1 MAIFFKQNPHSH
13 FDIPPRECYALP
25 TMQTAASPLIS
36 SSTSTVSDFIELM
49 KPGVM
54 SLVVF
59 TGLAGMAVA
68 PGHLNLF
75 QQCMALFCIALGSG
89 AGAAMNM
96 WYDRD
101 IDAIMLRTVR
111 RPLPAGRIAP
121 DDALAF
127 GLFLAAAS
135 VMLMGLALNWA
146 AGLLLAAAIA
156 FYVLI
161 YTIWLKRSTPQN
173 IVIGGAAGSF
183 PPMIGWAAVTGD
195 ISLES
200 LLLFTI
206 IFLWTPPHF
215 WALALY
221 KNADYARAGVPMMP
235 VVKGKAHTK
244 NLMIGYTI
252 ALIACTLALPALH
265 LAGLVYTIPAAL
277 LGATF
282 LYYVI
287 RTKSDSTDT
296 WPRKT
301 FLFSISYLFMVFTF
315 LMLDSFLTP
324 FL

>member
-1 MAIFFKQNPHSH
+1 MSSLTAIPG
-13 FDIPPRECYALP
+13 E
-25 TMQTAASPLIS
+25 
-36 SSTSTVSDFIELM
+36 STVSDYIELL

-59 TGLAGMAVA
+59 TGFAGMIVA
-68 PGHLNLF
+68 PGHLNLL
-75 QQCMALFCIALGSG
+75 QQIMTLFCIALGSG

-101 IDAIMLRTVR
+101 IDAIMLRTVK
-111 RPLPAGRIAP
+111 RPIPAGRIAP

-146 AGLLLAAAIA
+146 AALLLASAIA
-156 FYVLI
+156 FYVII
-161 YTIWLKRSTPQN
+161 YTMWLKRSTPQN

-183 PPMIGWAAVTGD
+183 PPLIGWAAVTGN

-200 LLLFTI
+200 VLLFAI

-221 KNADYARAGVPMMP
+221 RNGDYARAGVPMMP
-235 VVKGKAHTK
+235 VVKGAAHTK

-252 ALIACTLALPALH
+252 ALVACTLALPALH
-265 LAGLVYTIPAAL
+265 LAGMAYTIPTFI
-277 LGATF
+277 LGAAF
-282 LYYVI
+282 LFYVMKT
-287 RTKSDSTDT
+287 RADSTDI

-315 LMLDSFLTP
+315 LMLDSFLTHI
-324 FL
+324 L